1 MTTPT
6 AAKLRRNA
14 EAHLRKRQTIK
25 APASGGSTS
34 PTDALRLLH
43 ELQVHQVELEMQN
56 AELLSC
62 RQTAEAA
69 LEKYSDLY
77 EFAPIGYFTLDEQG
91 AIMEANLR
99 GAVLLG
105 VARSRLIVRRLQDFV
120 APASQT
126 IFLSFLKNVFSGP
139 GKQSCEVS
147 LLKADG
153 SAFWG
158 DLHAAPADAR
168 NKSGTWCRVVVS
180 DITAIKRGTE
190 AQHRAEALVA
200 ANRNLQREIA
210 RRQTVENALK
220 ESQRHQH
227 HLLVQ
232 SHHMQ
237 DQLRHLS
244 RRLLIAQE
252 EERKKISRE
261 LHDEIA
267 QTLTGIN
274 VRLVAL
280 KAEATRNA
288 KGLQTKITSAQRLV
302 EKSVDIVH
310 RFARNLRPTV
320 LDDLG
325 LIPALHSFMKQYTK
339 ETGIRVSL
347 TVFSGVA
354 KLDSAKRVV
363 LYRIVQEALTNVAR
377 HAQASKGDVIIERIA
392 DDVCM
397 QITDNGQSF
406 DVEKVLHSRK
416 IRRLGLL
423 GMRERVEMVGGHFNI
438 ESIPGKGTTIKAQ
451 IPFRN
456 GTKDE
461 AYP

>member
-1 MTTPT
+1 MTPAT
-6 AAKLRRNA
+6 ATKLRQNA
-14 EAHLRKRQTIK
+14 EAQLRKRQKTK
-25 APASGGSTS
+25 SPAALN
-34 PTDALRLLH
+34 DAQRLLH

-56 AELLSC
+56 AELLAC
-62 RQTAEAA
+62 RETAEAT

-77 EFAPIGYFTLDEQG
+77 EFAPVGYFTLDEQG

-105 VARSRLIVRRLQDFV
+105 VARSRLIRRRLQGFV
-120 APASQT
+120 TPSCQKA
-126 IFLSFLKNVFSGP
+126 FLTFLKNVFSGP

-147 LLKADG
+147 LLKEDG
-153 SAFWG
+153 SAFWA
-158 DLHAAPADAR
+158 DLHAAPADAQ
-168 NKSGTWCRVVVS
+168 NNAEKWCRVVVS
-180 DITAIKRGTE
+180 DITAIKRGNE
-190 AQHRAEALVA
+190 AQHRAEALA
-200 ANRNLQREIA
+200 TANRNLQREIA
-210 RRQTVENALK
+210 RRQAVEDALK
-220 ESQRHQH
+220 DSERHQR

-232 SHHMQ
+232 ARHMQ
-237 DQLRHLS
+237 DQLRNLS
-244 RRLLIAQE
+244 RRLLVAQE

-280 KAEATRNA
+280 KAEAARNA

-325 LIPALHSFMKQYTK
+325 LIPALHAFMKQFTK

-347 TVFSGVA
+347 TVFEGIS
-354 KLDSAKRVV
+354 KLDSTKRVT

-377 HAQASKGDVIIERIA
+377 HAQASKGDVLIERLA
-392 DDVCM
+392 DDVCI
-397 QITDNGQSF
+397 QIQDNGKSF
-406 DVEKVLHSRK
+406 DVEKILHSRK
-416 IRRLGLL
+416 VRRFGLL
-423 GMRERVEMVGGHFNI
+423 GMRERVEMVGGHFGI
-438 ESIPGKGTTIKAQ
+438 ESIPGKGTTIKAK

-456 GTKDE
+456 GTKNE
-461 AYP
+461 A